1 MQFLITAYDGKDDKA
16 LDRRL
21 AARDSHL
28 ARGKTFSDLGNILK
42 GGAIISDAGAMIGS
56 ALLVEFDSREEVDKW
71 LEEDP
76 YVAGNVWN
84 EITVVQVK
92 LQLIP
97 LFVGPS
103 VVWGLVFAIPA
114 GEEDPCEDN
123 GKGNGWKWVLHG

>member
-92 LQLIP
+92 LA
-97 LFVGPS
+97 F
-103 VVWGLVFAIPA
+103 
-114 GEEDPCEDN
+114 
-123 GKGNGWKWVLHG
+123 

>member
-28 ARGKTFSDLGNILK
+28 ARGKTFSDLGKILN

-56 ALLVEFDSREEVDKW
+56 ALLVEFDSREEVDQW

-92 LQLIP
+92 LA
-97 LFVGPS
+97 F
-103 VVWGLVFAIPA
+103 
-114 GEEDPCEDN
+114 
-123 GKGNGWKWVLHG
+123 